1 MWVCVG
7 HMLARVV
14 LSTMIFYYIL
24 DMYWV
29 YVREMK
35 YWVCVGHMI
44 DKMMIDD
51 DF

>member
-1 MWVCVG
+1 MWVYVG
-7 HMLARVV
+7 HILARVV
-14 LSTMIFYYIL
+14 LSTMICYFVL